1 MKGNKDD
8 EDVDEICVFGVLNGD
23 DTCWLSVFGVADEV
37 GVAWGLTRLKEKP
50 PCFGGSLLGDENS
63 SDPAFVVVVAGV
75 VVAVVVV
82 VPVVKGEVWG
92 LAALAPNMN
101 VVLVGAV
108 LADVAL
114 AMLKVPRLKPEAVTF
129 VATGEAVEGMDED
142 VDAADDRADEVFIP
156 NWKPPTLGD

>member
-50 PCFGGSLLGDENS
+50 LCFGGSLLGDENS
-63 SDPAFVVVVAGV
+63 SDPAFVVVAG
-75 VVAVVVV
+75 VVV

-92 LAALAPNMN
+92 LAALAPNIN

-129 VATGEAVEGMDED
+129 VATEEVVEGMDDDDD
-142 VDAADDRADEVFIP
+142 VDVADDRADEVFIP